1 MEQYTLLEQQHKS
14 LLDTTQDYQMKYSKL
29 YQEYKKYKNYFNEN
43 DPVMKSLRSQEGNY
57 NNMIQS
63 ILTLYFN
70 YFIGLQKENSQLK
83 LQIQK
88 LEEEN
93 NTIVDDKRVVDSE
106 CQELRNRLSDT
117 ERKRDT
123 FIEKYDQL
131 RKQLSDMIRSPKQ

>member
-1 MEQYTLLEQQHKS
+1 M
-14 LLDTTQDYQMKYSKL
+14 
-29 YQEYKKYKNYFNEN
+29 
-43 DPVMKSLRSQEGNY
+43 
-57 NNMIQS
+57 
-63 ILTLYFN
+63 
-70 YFIGLQKENSQLK
+70 QKENSQLT

-93 NTIVDDKRVVDSE
+93 NTIIDDKRVVDSE

>member
-1 MEQYTLLEQQHKS
+1 M
-14 LLDTTQDYQMKYSKL
+14 
-29 YQEYKKYKNYFNEN
+29 
-43 DPVMKSLRSQEGNY
+43 
-57 NNMIQS
+57 
-63 ILTLYFN
+63 
-70 YFIGLQKENSQLK
+70 QKENSQLK

-93 NTIVDDKRVVDSE
+93 NTIIDDKRVVDSE

>member
-1 MEQYTLLEQQHKS
+1 M
-14 LLDTTQDYQMKYSKL
+14 
-29 YQEYKKYKNYFNEN
+29 
-43 DPVMKSLRSQEGNY
+43 
-57 NNMIQS
+57 
-63 ILTLYFN
+63 
-70 YFIGLQKENSQLK
+70 QKENSQLK

-93 NTIVDDKRVVDSE
+93 NTIIDDKRIVDSE